1 MSPSGKH
8 PQTLSECNLVMIG
21 WNKHWKNI
29 REWKL
34 DIFLLPE
41 LFLSGYNI
49 GRLVMERAEEEDGHF
64 ARCIAKLAK
73 QHSTAICYGFVEK
86 DEEALYNSALCI
98 GADGQ
103 LLGKHQKLILPPG
116 FENEHFV
123 TGKQCALFSIGDF
136 KIAILICYDAEFPET
151 CRQVAAAG
159 ADVLIVPTA
168 LGQRWGIV
176 SEKMIPT
183 RAFENGIFICY
194 ANHCGTENG
203 KTYYGGS
210 CIISPS
216 GEELARANGTETI
229 LNARLNLEENCRSF
243 RAEQASPYLVP
254 PKTPAIFFCQVARNW
269 HAQTARKP
277 F

>member
-1 MSPSGKH
+1 M
-8 PQTLSECNLVMIG
+8 
-21 WNKHWKNI
+21 
-29 REWKL
+29 
-34 DIFLLPE
+34 
-41 LFLSGYNI
+41 
-49 GRLVMERAEEEDGHF
+49 
-64 ARCIAKLAK
+64 
-73 QHSTAICYGFVEK
+73 
-86 DEEALYNSALCI
+86 
-98 GADGQ
+98 
-103 LLGKHQKLILPPG
+103 
-116 FENEHFV
+116 
-123 TGKQCALFSIGDF
+123 FSIGDF

-229 LNARLNLEENCRSF
+229 LNARLNLEENCRRQS
-243 RAEQASPYLVP
+243 
-254 PKTPAIFFCQVARNW
+254 T
-269 HAQTARKP
+269 TALSC
-277 F
+277 